1 MSGISLP
8 HYEGFGGDNTRSFSS
23 LISTNRLRVV
33 PGAGIK
39 TEPVRVFEALAS
51 IGEIQQIDF
60 TSTQVDSIVLVT
72 YFDLRSARRALME
85 LRSEFNLLEPD
96 SSYDSSAAR
105 SVRISR
111 DSNISLDEAM
121 SALSKY
127 GEIER
132 LSFVG
137 TDQLMVE
144 FFDTRSPI
152 AVMTALS
159 CVNSQNRAENDVG
172 GEARRAHYSNP
183 PAVKVLLMAS
193 ANSSADDQKSQ
204 ASVNT
209 NKPAPSCYGSA
220 DMSEFQFDPIMILSG
235 EERRTTLMI
244 RNIPNKYSQ
253 KVLMKLIDSKFRDK
267 YDFFY
272 LPIDYKNKCNVGY
285 AFINF
290 NEGTNESMVE
300 FHALFNDKKWEKF
313 NSEKVCK
320 ITFARLQG
328 QDALIDHFRS
338 SSVMQQH
345 KQLRPFFVK
354 HTNHINTTPSTS
366 TDSGGL
372 HSPPPGLQLA
382 SFCDGESFIGS
393 ETGSQVSTVLGANGS
408 KNPNTVEGS
417 INLSL
422 IES

>member
-1 MSGISLP
+1 MTGISLP
-8 HYEGFGGDNTRSFSS
+8 QHESSLVDNTRSFSA
-23 LISTNRLRVV
+23 LITTNRLRVI
-33 PGAGIK
+33 PGSGIK
-39 TEPVRVFEALAS
+39 TDPVRIFETLAS
-51 IGEIQQIDF
+51 VGEIQQVDF
-60 TSTQVDSIVLVT
+60 TTTQVDSVILVT
-72 YFDLRSARRALME
+72 YFDLRSARRALMD
-85 LRSEFNLLEPD
+85 LRSDFNLLEPD
-96 SSYDSSAAR
+96 SAYDSSASR

-121 SALSKY
+121 NALSKY

-137 TDQLMVE
+137 SDQLLVE

-159 CVNSQNRAENDVG
+159 SVTTPNRCEPDVG

-183 PAVKVLLMAS
+183 PAAVKVLMMAS
-193 ANSSADDQKSQ
+193 NQSDEQRSHVSG
-204 ASVNT
+204 NT
-209 NKPAPSCYGSA
+209 SRPAPSCYGAA
-220 DMSEFQFDPIMILSG
+220 DMTEFEFDPIKLLSG

-253 KVLMKLIDSKFRDK
+253 KVLMKLIDSRFKDK

-290 NEGTNESMVE
+290 NEGTSECMTE
-300 FHALFNDKKWEKF
+300 FYSLFNDKKWEKF

-354 HTNHINTTPSTS
+354 HTNQNSTTPST
-366 TDSGGL
+366 TAECGGF
-372 HSPPPGLQLA
+372 HSPPPGLQLG
-382 SFCDGESFIGS
+382 SLCDGESFIGS
-393 ETGSQVSTVLGANGS
+393 ETGSQVSAALGANGS

>member
-1 MSGISLP
+1 MTGITLP
-8 HYEGFGGDNTRSFSS
+8 QYAGNEGDNSRSFSS

-33 PGAGIK
+33 PGSGIK

-51 IGEIQQIDF
+51 VGEVQQIDF

-121 SALSKY
+121 GALSKY

-137 TDQLMVE
+137 TDQLLVE

-152 AVMTALS
+152 AVMAALS
-159 CVNSQNRAENDVG
+159 CVNSQNRVENDVG
-172 GEARRAHYSNP
+172 GEARRAHYSDP
-183 PAVKVLLMAS
+183 PAVKVLLMAA
-193 ANSSADDQKSQ
+193 ANTADDHKSQ
-204 ASVNT
+204 TSVNT
-209 NKPAPSCYGSA
+209 NKPTPSCYGSA
-220 DMSEFQFDPIMILSG
+220 DMTEFQFDSIKILSG

-253 KVLMKLIDSKFRDK
+253 KVLMKLIDSKFKDK

-290 NEGTNESMVE
+290 NDGTNESMVE

-328 QDALIDHFRS
+328 QDALIDHFKS

-354 HTNHINTTPSTS
+354 HTSHINTTPSTC
-366 TDSGGL
+366 TDNGGL
-372 HSPPPGLQLA
+372 HSPPPGLQLT

-393 ETGSQVSTVLGANGS
+393 ETGSQVSTALGANGS